1 MIISSLTDGNWHHY
15 CAVRYG
21 NFIRTYYDGVEIF
34 LIPAGSTK
42 TLGKYYYYYY
52 YYHHIL
58 TGYPRHR
65 SVFQW
70 GPAVKN
76 YYIT

>member
-1 MIISSLTDGNWHHY
+1 MFYFHVIVYPEIGQRHKDYSDMTD
-15 CAVRYG
+15 
-21 NFIRTYYDGVEIF
+21 
-34 LIPAGSTK
+34 
-42 TLGKYYYYYY
+42 YYYYY

-70 GPAVKN
+70 GPAVIN